1 MESLLYTGVLMGLGA
16 TVLMDFWA
24 LLLYRL
30 ARVALPNWALV
41 GRWVMYL
48 PCGRV
53 FHDAISVAQPQPRE
67 LQIGWAFHYLVGVIY
82 GVFFTLLAGS
92 AWIAEPTFLPVF
104 VYALATIAAG
114 WFLLHPGLGLGWA
127 ASKADSPSK
136 VRIMGLVS
144 HSVFGFGLWLV
155 AVLAAVPA

>member
-1 MESLLYTGVLMGLGA
+1 MGLDA
-16 TVLMDFWA
+16 TVLMDLWA

-48 PCGRV
+48 PRGRV
-53 FHDAISVAQPQPRE
+53 FHNAISAAQPQPRE
-67 LQIGWAFHYLVGVIY
+67 LQIGWAIHYLVGVLY

-92 AWIAEPTFLPVF
+92 AWIAEPTFSPVF

-114 WFLLHPGLGLGWA
+114 WSLLYLGLGLGWA
-127 ASKADSPSK
+127 AFKAESPNK
-136 VRIMGLVS
+136 VRIVGLVS
-144 HSVFGFGLWLV
+144 HSVFDFGLWWV